1 MNIVFRSWFLYA
13 LVSCLAMLV
22 FLPGL
27 SGGFVLD
34 DGFNILHNRLLYVD
48 DLTVE
53 NLIFAALSFHD
64 GVGGRPLPMLTFAL
78 DYWRAGSMD
87 ASAFKATNLII
98 HGITTFFVGV
108 FLHRLLLLAGRKQ
121 KAALIVAGA
130 VALVWAVH
138 PMQVSSVMYVVQRM
152 QTMVVMFQV
161 MALWAYLGMRKQQV
175 NGQGRGRKQGICV
188 VVFWLAAFAC
198 KEDAV
203 LLFPYLLVLE
213 LTVLRFKAEDPKVTK
228 GLKQSFA
235 LITSLGAL
243 AYFFIV
249 LPHYWHWEAYHGR
262 DFSSVERL
270 MTQARVLVMYLC
282 QIVVPIPDNM
292 TFIYDGYE
300 VSRSLLQ
307 PWTTLLSIFLILC
320 LLILAWRVKNV
331 MPVFSFG
338 IFFFFSGHFIT
349 SNVIALELVFEH
361 RNYLPLL
368 GVVLAVAD
376 GCYYIFQKMGI
387 HGRRWLIISCGV
399 VIVSLGAATL
409 AHSYTWGDPVRHA
422 KKMVTLLPEST
433 RAWTQLTGTYFDLYN
448 KEHDERY
455 LKKALV
461 VSEDALERVK
471 TPTLASNLIIYRS
484 LLGGATSEDWEIFIS
499 LLKDAP
505 QSWQNKFAVWT
516 LMNNVDK
523 GIDIDKQRV
532 VEAIEI
538 LSRKAAISSHEY
550 LRMAVFVYKYADNN
564 EAALKYFVR
573 FAERAPY
580 DDPGFE
586 RVADEMIS
594 VGRDDWA
601 DVMMRIKE
609 SKKKDEN

>member
-1 MNIVFRSWFLYA
+1 MTIIIRSWFLYLLLA
-13 LVSCLAMLV
+13 CLAVLV

-27 SGGFVLD
+27 SGDFVLD
-34 DGFNILHNRLLYVD
+34 DGFNILQNRLLYVNE
-48 DLTVE
+48 LTIE

-87 ASAFKATNLII
+87 ASVFKATNLII
-98 HGITTFFVGV
+98 HGITTFFMGM
-108 FLHRLLLLAGRKQ
+108 FLHRFFLLAGKGQ
-121 KAALIVAGA
+121 KAALFLAGT

-138 PMQVSSVMYVVQRM
+138 PLQVSSVMYVVQRM
-152 QTMVVMFQV
+152 QTMVALFQV
-161 MALWAYLGMRKQQV
+161 MALWAYLDMRKQQV
-175 NGQGRGRKQGICV
+175 NGLGRGRIQGVCV

-198 KEDAV
+198 KEDAA
-203 LLFPYLLVLE
+203 LLFPYVLVLE
-213 LTVLRFKAEDPKVTK
+213 LTVLRFKAEDPQVTK

-262 DFSSVERL
+262 DFSSAERL
-270 MTQARVLVMYLC
+270 MTQARVLVMYIY

-292 TFIYDGYE
+292 TFIYDGFE

-307 PWTTLLSIFLILC
+307 PWTTLLSIIFIVC
-320 LLILAWRVKNV
+320 LLFFAWRLKNT

-338 IFFFFSGHFIT
+338 ILFFFSGHFIT

-368 GVVLAVAD
+368 GIVLAVAD
-376 GCYYIFQKMGI
+376 ILYCTIQKMEI
-387 HGRRWLIISCGV
+387 RGRRWMMICGGV
-399 VIVSLGAATL
+399 VVGFLAAATL
-409 AHSYTWGDPVRHA
+409 SHAHTWGDPVRHA
-422 KKMVTLLPEST
+422 KKVVSLLPEST
-433 RAWTQLTGTYFDLYN
+433 RAWTQLTGAYFDLYK
-448 KEHDERY
+448 KEDDEAY
-455 LKKALV
+455 LHKAISVSKKAL
-461 VSEDALERVK
+461 ARVQ
-471 TPTLASNLIIYRS
+471 TPTLSSNLIIYRS
-484 LLGGATSEDWEIFIS
+484 LLGEASSEDWNTFM
-499 LLKDAP
+499 LALKGAP

-532 VEAIEI
+532 VEAIDI
-538 LSRKAAISSHEY
+538 LSDKAAISSNEY
-550 LRMAVFVYKYADNN
+550 LRMAVFVYKYANNN
-564 EAALKYFVR
+564 EAALPYFVR
-573 FAERAPY
+573 FAEGAAY
-580 DDPGFE
+580 DDPSFE
-586 RVADEMIS
+586 HVAGEMRS

-601 DVMMRIKE
+601 DVIMRIKE
-609 SKKKDEN
+609 SKMENGD